1 MGRPVHAQLFL
12 LNCLPG
18 HVCRDPDP
26 RGALQAGPDDVAG
39 VAVEGEL
46 VEVVDC
52 ELRHSDDPRRTEV
65 AIYFMFG

>member
-1 MGRPVHAQLFL
+1 MAQKSPKITQINSML
-12 LNCLPG
+12 LNCL
-18 HVCRDPDP
+18 PDP